1 MIKVEVN
8 NCNNI
13 NTATIQLRKNHLN
26 IRYAMNGAGKS
37 TIAVAIECTSNNE
50 SLSALQE
57 FGSEIVPT
65 CELSE
70 EGNKVLLKVLLFNE
84 QYVDKFVFQ
93 ESEVIP
99 NSFEIFIKTPQ
110 YEEKQA
116 SINKKLNDIRVDFSK
131 NEDFRELYSAFKTII
146 ARFPV
151 TPSGK
156 LREAGT
162 FKSLTKSLS
171 LLQLPKELAKFK
183 PLMEKDYTVN
193 WVAWKHEG
201 SNYDGNNICPFCT
214 FGLDAEYDN
223 QKQKFTS
230 SYPKVDVKN
239 RVEMLSLFHSIDS
252 FMEEKAKETLLQCI
266 QGLQNEVETRLW
278 IDKLHSELVF
288 LVESITKLENF
299 NPHQVRIDGISK
311 LEEQLTGLIVD
322 TSGLQIFK
330 SKRVEELFELINGN
344 IKALQK
350 ETESIKREIGALTS
364 LLVAAC
370 KNTIDDINNFL
381 FTAGIN
387 YIFDIIP
394 ESEGESRTILK
405 YNSNTKEPIEVDNIR
420 GHLSWGER
428 NAFALVLFMHD
439 ALRKDPELIILDDP
453 ISSFDSNK
461 KFAIIS
467 RLFSSARVSFKDK
480 TVLMLTHDLQPIIDF
495 IKVNKPKSVPISAYY
510 LQNRSGV
517 ISEQEISDVD
527 IKSFLKLLSEDSEN
541 NELNIVHRVASLRK
555 LLEHTPN
562 DDDELKLAYHIL
574 ASLLHGKPEPDVL
587 NGPKLT
593 SAEVTSG
600 ETFIKK
606 YIDDF
611 SYSYYI
617 NNLFTK
623 ENLLKLFKD
632 ENNSYIKLQV
642 FRVLVEVAG
651 LRTRIED
658 NPLIKYIDE
667 QFHVENDYMFNL
679 DLLKYDIVPDFF
691 ISKCNKFLEEE
702 HIVS

>member
-1 MIKVEVN
+1 MIRVEVK

-13 NTATIQLRKNHLN
+13 NSANIELLKNHLN

-37 TIAVAIECTSNNE
+37 TIAAAIEHSVKNE
-50 SLSALQE
+50 SLASLQE

-65 CELSE
+65 CTLSE
-70 EGNKVLLKVLLFNE
+70 KCSNVLVFNE
-84 QYVDKFVFQ
+84 DYVNNFVFQ
-93 ESEVIP
+93 QSEVIP

-116 SINKKLNDIRVDFSK
+116 SIDSKLKKIRVDFSK
-131 NEDFRELYSAFKTII
+131 NEDLRELFSASKTII
-146 ARFPV
+146 AKFPV
-151 TPSGK
+151 APSGK

-171 LLQLPKELAKFK
+171 PYQLPDELVKFK

-223 QKQKFTS
+223 QKQKFTT
-230 SYPKVDVKN
+230 SYAKADVKN
-239 RVEMLSLFHSIDS
+239 RIEMLSLFHSIDS
-252 FMEEKAKETLLQCI
+252 FMEEKAKEKLLQCI

-278 IDKLHSELVF
+278 VDKFYSELIF
-288 LVESITKLENF
+288 LVEAITHLENF
-299 NPHQVRIDGISK
+299 DPHQVRIDGISK

-330 SKRVEELFELINGN
+330 SKIIEELFESINGK

-350 ETESIKREIGALTS
+350 ETESIKREIGELTS
-364 LLVAAC
+364 LLVSAC
-370 KNTIDDINNFL
+370 NNTIADINDFL

-394 ESEGESRTILK
+394 EAEGESRTILK

-439 ALRKDPELIILDDP
+439 SLKKDPELIILDDP

-467 RLFSSARVSFKDK
+467 RLFSSARISFKDK

-495 IKVNKPKSVPISAYY
+495 IKVNKPKSVPISTYY

-527 IKSFLKLLSEDSEN
+527 IKPFLKLLAEDSKN

-555 LLEHTPN
+555 LIEHTPN
-562 DDDELKLAYHIL
+562 DDNEPKLAYAIL
-574 ASLLHGKPEPDVL
+574 SSLLHGKLEPDVL

-600 ETFIKK
+600 EIIIKK
-606 YIDDF
+606 YIHDF

-617 NNLFTK
+617 NNVFTK
-623 ENLLKLFKD
+623 ENLLRCFKD
-632 ENNSYIKLQV
+632 DKNSYIKLQV
-642 FRVLVEVAG
+642 FRVLVEVTS

-679 DLLKYDIVPDFF
+679 DLLKYDIVPDFV
-691 ISKCNKFLEEE
+691 IPKCIKFLEEE